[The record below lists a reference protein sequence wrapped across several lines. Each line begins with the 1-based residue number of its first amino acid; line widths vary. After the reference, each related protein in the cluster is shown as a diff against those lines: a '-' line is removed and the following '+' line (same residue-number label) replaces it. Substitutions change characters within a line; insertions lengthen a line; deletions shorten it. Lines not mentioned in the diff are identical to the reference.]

1 MGKLRFKVYQAEK
14 VFQRAGLVL
23 GGQPPLAW
31 RHAQPELIF
40 QATMKNTM

>member
-1 MGKLRFKVYQAEK
+1 MGKLRFKVHQAEK
-14 VFQRAGLVL
+14 IFQRARTVL